1 MSLTDLQIKKLK
13 APDQGQKTYFD
24 DRLKGFGVR
33 VSQGGS
39 KSFVVLYGPKR
50 KRKTIGRYPEMTLAE
65 ARTIAKRTQ
74 AEIALD
80 DGTTELPSSSISFTE
95 ARDAFLR
102 DSDERT
108 RERTAQEYRRLLL
121 RHFDINKPI
130 SEVTRQDIVNP
141 IDTLKRTPSEQKHA
155 FVAVRTMFNWCR
167 KRGLIETSPVP
178 PLTFKSQSRSRI
190 LSDHELC
197 AVWRRAEAF
206 GYPYGPIVQ
215 LLILT
220 GQRRGE
226 IAALRRSWIR
236 DHVIHFPGSVTK
248 NGRDHTLPLGSSA
261 MTVIEGLPDLGDLI
275 FPSRLSDERSFNGWS
290 KCKRKFDQEL
300 GFCDY
305 TLHDLRRTFSSNL
318 AKMGVPI
325 HLTERLL
332 NHVSGTMNGVAG
344 IYNRYSYSAEMA
356 DAINEYE
363 TRLRQ
368 TWAKNDD
375 L

>member
-13 APDQGQKTYFD
+13 APDRGQKTYFD

-65 ARTIAKRTQ
+65 ARTIAKQTQ
-74 AEIALD
+74 ADIALD
-80 DGTTELPSSSISFTE
+80 DGATELPASSTSFTE

-121 RHFDINKPI
+121 RHFKIDKPI
-130 SEVTRQDIVNP
+130 SEVTRLDIVKP

-178 PLTFKSQSRSRI
+178 PLTFRSQSRSRI
-190 LSDHELC
+190 LSDDELR
-197 AVWRRAEAF
+197 AVWRRAETF

-236 DHVIHFPGSVTK
+236 NDVIHFPGSLTK
-248 NGRDHTLPLGSSA
+248 NDRDHALPLGSIARSI
-261 MTVIEGLPDLGDLI
+261 IEGLPDVGDLL
-275 FPSRLSDERSFNGWS
+275 FPSRLSDEKPFNGWS
-290 KCKRKFDQEL
+290 KCKRVFDQEL
-300 GFCDY
+300 GFGDY
-305 TLHDLRRTFSSNL
+305 TLHDLRRTFSSNH
-318 AKMGVPI
+318 AKMGTPI
-325 HLTERLL
+325 HITERLL
-332 NHVSGTMNGVAG
+332 NHVSGTMSGVAG
-344 IYNRYSYSAEMA
+344 VYNRYSYEAEMA
-356 DAINEYE
+356 NAIN
-363 TRLRQ
+363 RLEEALINQLASR
-368 TWAKNDD
+368 KNF
-375 L
+375 